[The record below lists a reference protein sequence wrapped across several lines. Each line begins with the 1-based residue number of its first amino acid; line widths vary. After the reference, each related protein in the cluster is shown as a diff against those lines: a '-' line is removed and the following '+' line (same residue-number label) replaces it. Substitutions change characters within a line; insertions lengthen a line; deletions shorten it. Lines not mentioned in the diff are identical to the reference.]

1 MTGLTIQELQG
12 LISDLSSFKTLDD
25 YAKVSASFLSIIKE
39 AWLLRVECQNNNGYI
54 FYNFTRESVQ
64 VIMRPL
70 NSQLFIENTDEI
82 QKSYGQFIKFLAI
95 LKVYKQDTINR
106 AETREFLD
114 NEGICRVVY
123 TMQQSIGCISDTFE

>member
-70 NSQLFIENTDEI
+70 NSQLFIENTDEF
-82 QKSYGQFIKFLAI
+82 KNPMDNLLNFWQFSRFISRI
-95 LKVYKQDTINR
+95 L
-106 AETREFLD
+106 
-114 NEGICRVVY
+114 
-123 TMQQSIGCISDTFE
+123 